1 MKVASIIMAAA
12 LVVLVGVAL
21 WRGHGVLQKGLTAG
35 GKTLLTTLPIL
46 VISFAIAGL
55 VQALVPKELVVKW
68 LGAGTGFRGIMVG
81 SVAGALT
88 PGAPYFSFPIVAAL
102 YKQGASVG
110 AVVAFVAAWSVWQ
123 LARFPLE
130 AGLVGPKLALARFVS
145 TLVVPPLAGL
155 FAQAVFGRWL

>member
-1 MKVASIIMAAA
+1 MKWAYIVMGVLLLA
-12 LVVLVGVAL
+12 LAGVAL
-21 WRGHGVLQKGLTAG
+21 ARGHGAFAKGMSAG
-35 GKTLLTTLPIL
+35 WKMFLSTFPIL
-46 VISFAIAGL
+46 VMSFAIAGL
-55 VQALVPKELVVKW
+55 VQVLVPRDFIIKW
-68 LGAGTGFRGIMVG
+68 LGAGTGFRGILVG
-81 SVAGALT
+81 SFAGALT

-123 LARFPLE
+123 LTRLPLE
-130 AGLVGPKLALARFVS
+130 AGLVGPKLALVRFLS